1 MENLVF
7 KQLNEEDEIGKAFSL
22 YPDDWKKILL
32 PAWSDYTE
40 TARVF
45 ALLKDDLITTLGILF
60 YDKAPEMEAFPET
73 AQILFREGKPYIGF
87 IYTLP
92 KYRGRGYA
100 SLWLKKLRESS
111 PGKSFWLTV
120 EDPSL
125 IGFYQSHGFH
135 LHGKSD
141 IMEEWLLRSDQ
152 NNNP

>member
-1 MENLVF
+1 MEKTEF
-7 KQLNEEDEIGKAFSL
+7 RQLTEREKIAKAFSL
-22 YPDDWKKILL
+22 YPNDWQEALL
-32 PAWSDYTE
+32 PVWPDYAGAAE
-40 TARVF
+40 VF
-45 ALLKDDLITTLGILF
+45 ALLKEDQIATLGIVF
-60 YDKAPEMEAFPET
+60 HESAPEMEAFAET
-73 AQILFREGKPYIGF
+73 ATLLFREGNPYIGF

-92 KYRGRGYA
+92 NYRGRGFA

-125 IGFYQSHGFH
+125 ISFYQGHGFH